1 MAEIC
6 GFGLRF
12 RNGGARKSGKT
23 VLLAAGD
30 AGRLSRFFRSVYAL
44 SRRSRRLL
52 RCQEKQTELFDAA
65 FP

>member
-30 AGRLSRFFRSVYAL
+30 AGRLSP
-44 SRRSRRLL
+44 
-52 RCQEKQTELFDAA
+52 LFPQCVCIKSKEPSPAA
-65 FP
+65 VSGKANGAF